1 MKKKKEVVIL
11 LDKLSEEL
19 RYVGKGLYAQKIG
32 SVVNIYKRQ
41 HYVNPKQ
48 TLVMLVFFSVLLG
61 IFIGYAVSQ

>member
-19 RYVGKGLYAQKIG
+19 KYVGKGLYAQKIG

-41 HYVNPKQ
+41 HSVNPER
-48 TLVMLVFFSVLLG
+48 TLAMIVFFSVMLG